1 MIVNSG
7 LKLPIAYDDYD
18 NLMWYHRDAKRI
30 KKRIAWD
37 SGGYQKTKDG
47 KYIIE
52 IKNKN
57 RTSEYWIVDM
67 VRDRTTGRTKVT
79 PIDKAKRLIQMGNNL
94 YLYLLADSII
104 TFKKLSKMVH

>member
-1 MIVNSG
+1 MK
-7 LKLPIAYDDYD
+7 LKFIFTLPSAFDDHD

-37 SGGYQKTKDG
+37 SGGYQKTQDD

-52 IKNKN
+52 IMNKNKP
-57 RTSEYWIVDM
+57 SDIWIVDM

-79 PIDKAKRLIQMGNNL
+79 PIGRAYKLIPYIGNYFL
-94 YLYLLADSII
+94 Y
-104 TFKKLSKMVH
+104 KLVP